1 MTSGFILKKRRK
13 NTRGRFHHKISK
25 QNIKLIIAPL
35 LSRVWGQYG
44 YQKKRNSSGKSIF
57 LVWYAV
63 FQSKLN
69 KLRKTAEKWLFF
81 NVFDQF
87 WVFFEVYSILT
98 EKQRTK
104 PKILTSL
111 KNFTSFGTH
120 IVPKLSITVEQLLVL
135 CFVLRFCDE
144 SAL

>member
-1 MTSGFILKKRRK
+1 MDDARLHFEKKRN

-25 QNIKLIIAPL
+25 QNIKVIIAPL

-44 YQKKRNSSGKSIF
+44 YQKKWNSSGKSIF
-57 LVWYAV
+57 LVWCAV
-63 FQSKLN
+63 FQPKLN

-81 NVFDQF
+81 NVFGQF
-87 WVFFEVYSILT
+87 WVFVEVYSILT

-104 PKILTSL
+104 PKKLTSL

-120 IVPKLSITVEQLLVL
+120 VAPKHVIIV
-135 CFVLRFCDE
+135 DE
-144 SAL
+144 WNIFHFS